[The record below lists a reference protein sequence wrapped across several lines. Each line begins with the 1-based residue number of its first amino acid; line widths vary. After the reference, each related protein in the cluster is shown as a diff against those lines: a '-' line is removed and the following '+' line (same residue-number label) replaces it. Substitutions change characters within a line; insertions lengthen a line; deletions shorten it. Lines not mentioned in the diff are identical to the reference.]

1 MTLKQKTKTEPII
14 LNQINNLCYRNRIS
28 EPSKIVMEQKLDPT
42 SKANSDND
50 MAIIHVV
57 RLSPIA
63 NITHILPT

>member
-1 MTLKQKTKTEPII
+1 MNK
-14 LNQINNLCYRNRIS
+14 LCCRNRIS
-28 EPSKIVMEQKLDPT
+28 EPSKIVMEQKLDLT

-63 NITHILPT
+63 NITHIFPT